1 MVWSFSL
8 AVECGESE
16 AGAAKFC
23 QHFQGNIL
31 NLDDGSS
38 FECRGDIFQDLD
50 DNWWCRVCPQGISL
64 TGINTPETAY
74 LMTEIGISLYRLLQS
89 APDFRFA
96 LVGVEVD
103 EFRTYTELIEDR
115 ELLAVLFPG
124 LVLANPVWKSIGSP
138 GSFRKFAGNY
148 VWQSYGGEV
157 YRPLRASVDLTE
169 RLDRLSV
176 V

>member
-1 MVWSFSL
+1 MAWSFNL
-8 AVECGESE
+8 AAECGELE
-16 AGAAKFC
+16 ADATRLC

-31 NLDDGSS
+31 SLNDGSS
-38 FECRGDIFQDLD
+38 FECRGDVFQDLEN
-50 DNWWCRVCPQGISL
+50 NWWCRVCPQGISS
-64 TGINTPETAY
+64 TGTNTPETAY
-74 LMTEIGISLYRLLQS
+74 LMTEIGILLYRLLQS
-89 APDFRFA
+89 APAFRFA

-103 EFRTYTELIEDR
+103 EFRTYHELIEDQ

-138 GSFRKFAGNY
+138 GSFRKFSGDY

-157 YRPLRASVDLTE
+157 YHPLRASLDLTE

>member
-8 AVECGESE
+8 SAECGESE
-16 AGAAKFC
+16 ADADKFC
-23 QHFQGNIL
+23 QHFQGSIL
-31 NLDDGSS
+31 NLEDGSS

-50 DNWWCRVCPQGISL
+50 DNWWCRVFPQGISL
-64 TGINTPETAY
+64 TGVNTPEAAY

-115 ELLAVLFPG
+115 GLLAVLFPG
-124 LVLANPVWKSIGSP
+124 LVLANRVWKSIGSP
-138 GSFRKFAGNY
+138 GSFRKFSGDY

-157 YRPLRASVDLTE
+157 YHPLKASLDLTE

>member
-8 AVECGESE
+8 AAECGESE
-16 AGAAKFC
+16 ADATRFC
-23 QHFQGNIL
+23 KHFQGNVL
-31 NLDDGSS
+31 NLNDGLN
-38 FECRGDIFQDLD
+38 FECRGNIFQDLD
-50 DNWWCRVCPQGISL
+50 DNWWCRVCPEGISL
-64 TGINTPETAY
+64 TGINTPESAY
-74 LMTEIGISLYRLLQS
+74 LMTETGILLYRMLQS

-103 EFRTYTELIEDR
+103 EFRTYHELIEDR

-124 LVLANPVWKSIGSP
+124 LVLANLVWKSIGSP
-138 GSFRKFAGNY
+138 GSFRKFSGDY

-157 YRPLRASVDLTE
+157 YHPLRASLDLTE

>member
-8 AVECGESE
+8 SAECGESE
-16 AGAAKFC
+16 ADADKFC
-23 QHFQGNIL
+23 QHFQGSIL

-64 TGINTPETAY
+64 MGINTPETAY

-115 ELLAVLFPG
+115 GLLAVLFPG

-157 YRPLRASVDLTE
+157 YRPLRASLDLTE
-169 RLDRLSV
+169 RLDQLSV

>member
-8 AVECGESE
+8 ASECGESE
-16 AGAAKFC
+16 ADAAKFC
-23 QHFQGNIL
+23 QHFQGSIL

-124 LVLANPVWKSIGSP
+124 LVLANPVWKLIGSP
-138 GSFRKFAGNY
+138 GSFRKFAGDY

-157 YRPLRASVDLTE
+157 YRPLRASLDLTE